1 MKNAKDE
8 LLMALKKRSLVKC
21 AHIWLE
27 DDEAKKLS
35 EHILKIRYSGEEL
48 SRFLDS
54 LDFMYNHGYGFQS
67 LYGNV
72 WFEDGTWLS
81 RGEYDGSEWWQ
92 YNACP
97 DVPEECQ

>member
-8 LLMALKKRSLVKC
+8 LLMSLKNRSLVKC
-21 AHIWLE
+21 AYIWTEDLE
-27 DDEAKKLS
+27 ANRLSTHTLKLGHS
-35 EHILKIRYSGEEL
+35 EEEL
-48 SRFLDS
+48 SRFLTS
-54 LDFMYNHGYGFQS
+54 LDFTYDHGYGFQS
-67 LYGNV
+67 LFGYV

-97 DVPEECQ
+97 DIPEECR